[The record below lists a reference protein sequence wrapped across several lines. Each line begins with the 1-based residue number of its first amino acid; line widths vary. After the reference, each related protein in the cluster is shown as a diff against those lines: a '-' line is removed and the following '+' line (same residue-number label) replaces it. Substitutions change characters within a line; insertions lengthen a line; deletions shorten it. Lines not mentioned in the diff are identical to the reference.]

1 MAFAGR
7 SDHSAAAQGLILARD
22 SLSSAH
28 FRGKGADAIGSMRIL
43 FAAIQAEMS
52 KDAQAQRQVCI
63 NLVGEAISRN
73 NKYIDKTLQ
82 LSNLPAL
89 TGYLFG
95 SSKGASGM
103 PVASSSWEAEV
114 VSGTFDQLAKQVG
127 QDVCY

>member
-1 MAFAGR
+1 MPN
-7 SDHSAAAQGLILARD
+7 LL
-22 SLSSAH
+22 LV
-28 FRGKGADAIGSMRIL
+28 ML
-43 FAAIQAEMS
+43 AAIQVEMS
-52 KDAQAQRQVCI
+52 KDAEAQRQVCI
-63 NLVGEAISRN
+63 SLVGEAISRN

-127 QDVCY
+127 TQQHMIAHF